1 MEEKRLVIVLGKRLF
16 KNALT
21 PAALPCEKPDFFG
34 SEHFAGRTFYQH
46 SREHF

>member
-21 PAALPCEKPDFFG
+21 PEGVSRVEK
-34 SEHFAGRTFYQH
+34 R
-46 SREHF
+46 R